1 MAKTTTPSLAIK
13 VIATKGL
20 MLLLLVSCAKEQP
33 ILKPL
38 WETPPLPQGAVFI
51 VDGTPVDEDVLNN
64 FLTRPWSTL
73 CAEQEFGL
81 SVAQLEDMFFAED
94 KVVELMQ
101 PLVRTE
107 LLLREAADQF
117 SEIDENELDGF
128 QREIESNFGSALEDL
143 TNRYGA
149 DGRRAHALRQLQMLK
164 LHEVF
169 REYAVVVTDK
179 EVHDYY
185 SEHVMADLPSAIE
198 REQQS
203 LSYESLAP
211 MLREKLE
218 KDAIAAAE
226 EKWVD
231 ERLPETSAV
240 LKLRDGQE
248 VIIY

>member
-20 MLLLLVSCAKEQP
+20 MLLLLVSCAKQQP

-38 WETPPLPQGAVFI
+38 WETPPLPQGAVLF
-51 VDGTPVDEDVLNN
+51 VGGTPVDEDVLNN

-81 SVAQLEDMFFAED
+81 SVAQLEEMFFAED
-94 KVVELMQ
+94 GVVELMQ

-117 SEIDENELDGF
+117 GDINENELDNF
-128 QREIESNFGSALEDL
+128 QREMEANAGPALEDL

-149 DGRRAHALRQLQMLK
+149 DGWRAHAVRQLQMRK

-169 REYAVVVTDK
+169 REYAVVVSDK

-185 SEHVMADLPSAIE
+185 SDHVMADLPSAIE
-198 REQQS
+198 REQQN
-203 LSYESLAP
+203 LSYEYLEP
-211 MLREKLE
+211 LLRQKLE
-218 KDAIAAAE
+218 KDAITAAE
-226 EKWVD
+226 EKWID
-231 ERLPETSAV
+231 EHLFETSAV

>member
-13 VIATKGL
+13 LIATKGL

-51 VDGTPVDEDVLNN
+51 VDGAPVDEDVLNN

-94 KVVELMQ
+94 SVVELMQ

-218 KDAIAAAE
+218 KDAIASAE

-240 LKLRDGQE
+240 LKLRDGEE

>member
-1 MAKTTTPSLAIK
+1 MANTTTPSLAIK
-13 VIATKGL
+13 AITTKGL
-20 MLLLLVSCAKEQP
+20 MLLLLASCAKQQP
-33 ILKPL
+33 TLQPL
-38 WETPPLPQGAVFI
+38 WETPPLPQGVVFL

-94 KVVELMQ
+94 GVVELLQ

-107 LLLREAADQF
+107 LLSREAADQF
-117 SEIDENELDGF
+117 GEINDNELDNF
-128 QREIESNFGSALEDL
+128 QREMEANVGAALEDS
-143 TNRYGA
+143 TNRYGV
-149 DGRRAHALRQLQMLK
+149 DGRRAHALRQLQMRK

-169 REYAVVVTDK
+169 REYSVVITDK

-185 SEHVMADLPSAIE
+185 SNHVMADLPSAIE

-218 KDAIAAAE
+218 KDAITAAE
-226 EKWVD
+226 EKWID
-231 ERLPETSAV
+231 EHLPETSAV

>member
-13 VIATKGL
+13 VIAVKGL

-38 WETPPLPQGAVFI
+38 WETPPLPQGAVLF
-51 VDGTPVDEDVLNN
+51 VGGTPVDEDVLNN

-81 SVAQLEDMFFAED
+81 SVAQLEDMFFEED
-94 KVVELMQ
+94 GVVELLQ

-107 LLLREAADQF
+107 LLSREAADQF
-117 SEIDENELDGF
+117 GEINENELDNF
-128 QREIESNFGSALEDL
+128 QREMEANVGAALEDS
-143 TNRYGA
+143 TNRYGV
-149 DGRRAHALRQLQMLK
+149 DGRRAHALRQLQMRK

-169 REYAVVVTDK
+169 REYSVVITDK

-185 SEHVMADLPSAIE
+185 SNHVMADLPSAIE

-218 KDAIAAAE
+218 KDAITAAE
-226 EKWVD
+226 EKWID
-231 ERLPETSAV
+231 EHLPETSAV